1 MKTYSRVFAEVNLD
15 AIAYNMEQMH
25 SNLSP
30 GTSVIAVVK
39 TDGYGHGAVP
49 VARLVEGYDYVW
61 GFAVATAEEAL
72 ILRNHGITKP
82 ILILGY
88 VFPEHYQVLLD
99 QGIRP
104 TVFRM
109 DTAAQLSE
117 EAVKSNEPVK
127 IHVKVDT
134 GMSRIGFPDTKESI
148 EKIKQIAAMP
158 NLIIEGIFTHF
169 ARADEKE
176 KEPAHEQI
184 RRFSDFTRQLE
195 EAGVAIP
202 LKHCSN
208 SAGIIELPEANMD
221 AVRAGISIYGLY
233 PSEEV
238 EKTTVRLKPALS
250 LYSRVVYVKELP
262 AGVGISYGST
272 FVTERKTVVA
282 TVPVGYGDGYPRTL
296 SNKGEVLIRGRRA
309 KILGRICMD
318 QFMVDVTDIP
328 EAEELDEVTLIGR
341 DGEDCITLE
350 ELGDISGR
358 FNYEFACCINKRVPR
373 LYISGQEPVRWTC
386 LNEDPTVISGDWAS
400 EK

>member
-15 AIAYNMEQMH
+15 AVAYNMEQMH
-25 SNLSP
+25 RNLSP

-49 VARLVEGYDYVW
+49 IARLVEGYDYVW

-72 ILRNHGITKP
+72 ILRNHDITKP

-117 EAVKSNEPVK
+117 EAVKSNEPMK

-148 EKIKQIAAMP
+148 EQIKQIAAMP

-169 ARADEKE
+169 ARADEKD
-176 KEPAHEQI
+176 KESVHEQI
-184 RRFSDFTRQLE
+184 RRFSDFTEQLE

-208 SAGIIELPEANMD
+208 SAGIIELPDANMD

-233 PSEEV
+233 PSDEV
-238 EKTTVRLKPALS
+238 ERNTVRLKPVLS

-272 FVTERKTVVA
+272 FVTERRTVVA
-282 TVPVGYGDGYPRTL
+282 TIPVGYGDGYPRTL

-318 QFMVDVTDIP
+318 QFMVDVTKIGGVTPGDLVTMIGTDGG
-328 EAEELDEVTLIGR
+328 EEISV
-341 DGEDCITLE
+341 GELSG
-350 ELGDISGR
+350 LSGR
-358 FNYEFACCINKRVPR
+358 FHYEFVCDLGKRIPR
-373 LYISGQEPVRWTC
+373 VYKEHGR
-386 LNEDPTVISGDWAS
+386 TVETRDNF
-400 EK
+400 EE